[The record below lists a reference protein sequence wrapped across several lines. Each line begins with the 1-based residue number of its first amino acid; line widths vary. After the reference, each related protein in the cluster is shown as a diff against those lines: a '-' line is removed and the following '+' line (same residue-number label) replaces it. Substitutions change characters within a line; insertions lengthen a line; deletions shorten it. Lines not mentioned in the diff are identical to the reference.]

1 MPGVINKKG
10 STTLSDIGRISPLT
24 LVDTAGIVVTHS
36 SVDNS
41 ESGKPK
47 FGEKRLATTGKKV
60 P

>member
-47 FGEKRLATTGKKV
+47 FGE
-60 P
+60 